1 MPLTGGFGKLGQMML
16 EGSQLAVDEIN
27 AEGSRKIEL
36 IAEDSQALAKN
47 GIDGFRKL
55 AEVDKVPFVITGWT
69 ADCCGNCSAWQRNR
83 RSTFY
88 PLVRRRLHCGRCPP
102 TSSPRGCSMTKQSG

>member
-1 MPLTGGFGKLGQMML
+1 MTMIDRRSVFLGLSAAPFLTRGAFSQAASTTYRLGFLMPLTGGSGKLGQMML

-69 ADCCGNCSAWQRNR
+69 AVVAA
-83 RSTFY
+83 
-88 PLVRRRLHCGRCPP
+88 
-102 TSSPRGCSMTKQSG
+102 

>member
-1 MPLTGGFGKLGQMML
+1 MML

-69 ADCCGNCSAWQRNR
+69 AVVAAIAPLATESKVYLLSASSASPAL
-83 RSTFY
+83 RSVS
-88 PLVRRRLHCGRCPP
+88 PLFPVHVDV
-102 TSSPRGCSMTKQSG
+102 